1 MTSAKVETGPATEGL
16 ITEGPV
22 SETTVDH
29 FFEGRLQLVQPKT
42 GYRIAI
48 DPLLLAAA
56 VDVPEGARVLDVG
69 CGTGAALLSLL
80 TRREDVQGVGLERH
94 VPFLE
99 LARHS
104 ITLNGFSDRASLIQ
118 GDLACPSAA
127 LLTSGYDAVMTN
139 PPFFEAGTVP
149 DRPDVDSPHAV
160 TELPLVIWVHKCL
173 NLLVTG
179 GLFAI
184 IHRAER
190 VAEII
195 QALKGCGSV
204 TVIPL
209 WPKADRPAS
218 RVIVTAL
225 KDRKSPAVIHPGLIL
240 HQNDGTY
247 TEAAAAIL
255 RYGYALDSLT

>member
-1 MTSAKVETGPATEGL
+1 MTSIAPD
-16 ITEGPV
+16 I
-22 SETTVDH
+22 ETTFDH

-56 VDVPEGARVLDVG
+56 VDVPQGARVLDVG

-80 TRREDVQGVGLERH
+80 MRRPDVQGIGLERH
-94 VPFLE
+94 GPFLE
-99 LARHS
+99 LAKQS
-104 ITLNGFSDRASLIQ
+104 TSLNNLSDRAFLIR
-118 GDLACPSAA
+118 GDLASPPAEISAA
-127 LLTSGYDAVMTN
+127 AFDAVMTN

-149 DRPDVDSPHAV
+149 DRPDVDSTHAV
-160 TELPLVIWVHKCL
+160 TELPLAVWIQKCL
-173 NLLVTG
+173 GLLKSG

-195 QALKGCGSV
+195 QGLKGCGSI
-204 TVIPL
+204 TLIPL
-209 WPKADRPAS
+209 WSKAHRPAS

-225 KDRKSPAVIHPGLIL
+225 KDRKSPSIIHPGLIL

-247 TEAAAAIL
+247 TEPAAAVL
-255 RYGYALDSLT
+255 RFGDALDSLT

>member
-1 MTSAKVETGPATEGL
+1 MTPIASEAGA
-16 ITEGPV
+16 
-22 SETTVDH
+22 ETTIDH

-56 VDVPEGARVLDVG
+56 IDVPQGARVLDVG

-80 TRREDVQGVGLERH
+80 TRRPDVQGVGLERH
-94 VPFLE
+94 IPFLD
-99 LARHS
+99 LARQS
-104 ITLNGFSDRASLIQ
+104 ISLNNVSGRASLLQ
-118 GDLACPSAA
+118 GDLASSPTEVSSAEF
-127 LLTSGYDAVMTN
+127 DAVMTN
-139 PPFFEAGTVP
+139 PPFFEVGTVP
-149 DRPDVDSPHAV
+149 DRPEVDSTHAV
-160 TELPLVIWVHKCL
+160 TELSLAVWVQKCL
-173 NLLVTG
+173 GLLKSG

-195 QALKGCGSV
+195 QALKGCGSI

-209 WPKADRPAS
+209 WPKAGRPAS

-225 KDRKSPAVIHPGLIL
+225 KDRKSSAVIQPGLIL
-240 HQNDGTY
+240 HQDDGSY
-247 TEAAAAIL
+247 TEPAAAIL
-255 RYGYALDSLT
+255 RYGHALDSLA